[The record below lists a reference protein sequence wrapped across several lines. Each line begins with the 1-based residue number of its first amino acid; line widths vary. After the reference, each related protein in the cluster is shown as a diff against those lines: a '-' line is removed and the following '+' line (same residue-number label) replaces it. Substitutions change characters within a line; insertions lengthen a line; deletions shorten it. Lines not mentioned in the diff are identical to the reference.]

1 MNQVISL
8 APNPAKQEFIAVDIE
23 RRGLCIIYCIVVCA
37 QKMVTALVFGKPLPR
52 TTSASSAA
60 TAKEK
65 EKEDD
70 KNNKNKSGE
79 KGSERDTTTAA
90 APATARGKPS
100 SSDSINNNDCQKLS
114 AHSQRRQND
123 GGFAATAAAATTT
136 QTQSKILPAN
146 TNIRSTLKIQNGDIV
161 SLMPNKSASERPLK
175 HDKVKGSINSNG
187 EKFPKNQISA
197 HPAASTT
204 NAVVPTRNTLPG
216 EEERI
221 KTFNGMKEYQYQH
234 GRIPTDSG
242 KSNFDFADLQS
253 YLEGKK
259 RFNARTDLLRSIGML
274 DKAAIKVGGKRMCMF
289 RGCKRELGDDE
300 SLYCAGHSN
309 GYGIVYTPTP
319 NPLALG
325 DHSTSIDTYNTSK
338 PAAKKAKVGSDGM
351 PSKSSSTSSSND
363 TKYTLKSPPEEIK
376 NGGNPVETS
385 NIEGEDEAKVV
396 KLAAD
401 AVAKEL
407 RYLSLQSPTDHI
419 ESSVKKFAI
428 EVYYPLLHSSKERER
443 STGASSYSASR
454 VLLSTLLALQEMLI
468 INAEKFFP
476 LAGLKDSSAEKERDE
491 KVNSKLARDFAGAVI
506 QNAAKRLQRMT
517 SDVIP
522 NQDCLFD
529 QYLETSRRYDS
540 KGEDFQL
547 ALERLDASATYRN
560 AKGSTLGERESI
572 MARTSFNFAREQHPL
587 MPADDQPTAH
597 PSPNACA
604 VFVMGKSKS
613 EKKEVT
619 SQMGLNIETR
629 HHKRTQARESRI
641 RSLKYYNGL

>member
-1 MNQVISL
+1 
-8 APNPAKQEFIAVDIE
+8 
-23 RRGLCIIYCIVVCA
+23 
-37 QKMVTALVFGKPLPR
+37 MVTALVFGKPLPR
-52 TTSASSAA
+52 TTPASSA
-60 TAKEK
+60 AKEK

-70 KNNKNKSGE
+70 KKNQSWENGS
-79 KGSERDTTTAA
+79 GSERDTTTTTAA
-90 APATARGKPS
+90 APATARGKPP
-100 SSDSINNNDCQKLS
+100 SSDSMYNNDCQKLS
-114 AHSQRRQND
+114 AQRRQND
-123 GGFAATAAAATTT
+123 GGFAATAATTTTAPTPT
-136 QTQSKILPAN
+136 QTQSKLPATAN
-146 TNIRSTLKIQNGDIV
+146 TNKRSTLKIQNGDIV
-161 SLMPNKSASERPLK
+161 PLMPNKSAPMRPLK
-175 HDKVKGSINSNG
+175 HDEVKGSINSNG

-197 HPAASTT
+197 HPAAAAVSTT

-221 KTFNGMKEYQYQH
+221 KTFDGMKEYQYQH

-468 INAEKFFP
+468 INADKFFP

-540 KGEDFQL
+540 KGEDYQL

-587 MPADDQPTAH
+587 IREDQPTAH

>member
-1 MNQVISL
+1 MYCV
-8 APNPAKQEFIAVDIE
+8 E
-23 RRGLCIIYCIVVCA
+23 RREGCVSFIVLLVCA

-60 TAKEK
+60 KEK

-70 KNNKNKSGE
+70 KNKKNESWE
-79 KGSERDTTTAA
+79 NGSERDTTTAA

-100 SSDSINNNDCQKLS
+100 SSDSMINNDCQKLS
-114 AHSQRRQND
+114 AHSQRRKNDGD
-123 GGFAATAAAATTT
+123 GGFAATAATATTT

-161 SLMPNKSASERPLK
+161 PLMPNKSAPMRPLK
-175 HDKVKGSINSNG
+175 HDEVKGSINSKG

-197 HPAASTT
+197 HPAAAAVSTT

-221 KTFNGMKEYQYQH
+221 KTFDGMKEYQYQH
-234 GRIPTDSG
+234 GRLPTDSG

-259 RFNARTDLLRSIGML
+259 RFNARIDLLRSIGML
-274 DKAAIKVGGKRMCMF
+274 DKAAIKVGSKNMCMF
-289 RGCKRELGDDE
+289 KGCKRELGDNE
-300 SLYCAGHSN
+300 ALHCAEHSN
-309 GYGIVYTPTP
+309 GRYGNVYTPTP

-338 PAAKKAKVGSDGM
+338 PAAKKAKVDSDGM
-351 PSKSSSTSSSND
+351 SSKSFSISSPNG
-363 TKYTLKSPPEEIK
+363 TKYTLKSPPEETVK
-376 NGGNPVETS
+376 YGGNPEETS
-385 NIEGEDEAKVV
+385 NIEAEDEAKMV
-396 KLAAD
+396 KLVAD

-428 EVYYPLLHSSKERER
+428 EVYYPLLSSSKERER
-443 STGASSYSASR
+443 STSSSYSASR

-468 INAEKFFP
+468 INADRFFP
-476 LAGLKDSSAEKERDE
+476 LAGLKDSSAEKESDE
-491 KVNSKLARDFAGAVI
+491 KANSKLARDFARAVI

-529 QYLETSRRYDS
+529 QYLETSRRYES

-587 MPADDQPTAH
+587 IREDDQPSAH
-597 PSPNACA
+597 PFPNACA

-613 EKKEVT
+613 EKKKEIT
-619 SQMGLNIETR
+619 TQMGLNIETR